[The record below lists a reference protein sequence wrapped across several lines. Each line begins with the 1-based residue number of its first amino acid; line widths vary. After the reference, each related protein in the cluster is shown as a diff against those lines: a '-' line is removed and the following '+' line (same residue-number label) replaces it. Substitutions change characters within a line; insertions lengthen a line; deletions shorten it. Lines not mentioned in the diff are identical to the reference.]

1 MTKQEV
7 LNYLSSHKEKF
18 QADFGVIKIGLFGSF
33 ARDQAT
39 QNSDID
45 LVIEMNPKSLERRIA
60 FKRQVESDLNR
71 SLDVGY
77 LSTLRSFIA
86 KEVAKDVIYI

>member
-18 QADFGVIKIGLFGSF
+18 KSDFGVIKIGLFGSF

-39 QNSDID
+39 KNSDVD
-45 LVIEMNPKSLERRIA
+45 LVIEMFPKSLAKRMA
-60 FKRQVESDLNR
+60 FKKQVEEDLNR

-77 LSTLRSFIA
+77 MSTLRSFIA
-86 KEVAKDVIYI
+86 KEVVKDIIYV

>member
-7 LNYLSSHKEKF
+7 LNYLSSHKERFYK
-18 QADFGVIKIGLFGSF
+18 DFGVIKIGLFGSF

-45 LVIEMNPKSLERRIA
+45 LVIEMNPKSLEKRIA
-60 FKRQVESDLNR
+60 FKKKIESDLNR

-77 LSTLRSFIA
+77 MSTLRSFIA
-86 KEVAKDVIYI
+86 KEVAKDIIFI

>member
-7 LNYLSSHKEKF
+7 LNYLSLHKERFYK
-18 QADFGVIKIGLFGSF
+18 DFDVVKIGLFGSF
-33 ARDQAT
+33 ARDEAT

-45 LVIEMNPKSLERRIA
+45 LVIEMNPKSLEKRIA
-60 FKRQVESDLNR
+60 FKREIESDLNR

-77 LSTLRSFIA
+77 MSTLRSFIA
-86 KEVAKDVIYI
+86 KEVAKDIIYV

>member
-1 MTKQEV
+1 MTKQEI

-18 QADFGVIKIGLFGSF
+18 HNDYGVVKIGLFGSF

-39 QNSDID
+39 LNSDID
-45 LVIEMNPKSLERRIA
+45 LVIEMNPKSFEKRIA
-60 FKRQVESDLNR
+60 FKREIESDLNR

-77 LSTLRSFIA
+77 MSALRSFIA
-86 KEVAKDVIYI
+86 KEVAKDIIYV

>member
-18 QADFGVIKIGLFGSF
+18 QKEFGINKIGLFGSF

-39 QNSDID
+39 LSSDID
-45 LVIEMNPKSLERRIA
+45 LVIEMNPKSLETHCI
-60 FKRQVESDLNR
+60 
-71 SLDVGY
+71 
-77 LSTLRSFIA
+77 
-86 KEVAKDVIYI
+86 

>member
-18 QADFGVIKIGLFGSF
+18 QKDFGINKIGLFGSF

-39 QNSDID
+39 QKSDID

-60 FKRQVESDLNR
+60 FKKQIESDLNR

-77 LSTLRSFIA
+77 MSTLRSFIA
-86 KEVAKDVIYI
+86 KEVAKDIIYV

>member
-7 LNYLSSHKEKF
+7 LNYLSSHKERFYK
-18 QADFGVIKIGLFGSF
+18 DFGVVKIGLFGSF

-39 QNSDID
+39 QSSDID
-45 LVIEMNPKSLERRIA
+45 LVIEMNPKSLEKRIA
-60 FKRQVESDLNR
+60 FKKLVESDLNR

-86 KEVAKDVIYI
+86 KEVAKDIIYV

>member
-18 QADFGVIKIGLFGSF
+18 QSDFGVIRIGLFGSF

-39 QNSDID
+39 LDSDID
-45 LVIEMNPKSLERRIA
+45 LVIEMNPKSLEKRIA
-60 FKRQVESDLNR
+60 FKKQIESDLKR

-77 LSTLRSFIA
+77 MNTLRSFIA
-86 KEVAKDVIYI
+86 KEVAKDIIYV